1 MSSRTG
7 MKAYLQLFCCA
18 DHSLHKA
25 AFRSFQQKLEPALS
39 AQRTGKRAYAAPW
52 SHETMVNPL
61 PYSSFCTC
69 NCPVVVHSFPGT
81 AGTTLTGLTSPHG
94 PSPCSFPKTPTF
106 TRIINFPFIRT
117 MGHARLGVSDYSTF
131 SPSQNNMS
139 LAFLQVYPLSNNES
153 QYFP

>member
-1 MSSRTG
+1 MI
-7 MKAYLQLFCCA
+7 
-18 DHSLHKA
+18 
-25 AFRSFQQKLEPALS
+25 
-39 AQRTGKRAYAAPW
+39 
-52 SHETMVNPL
+52 NPL

-131 SPSQNNMS
+131 SPSPTAGS
-139 LAFLQVYPLSNNES
+139 SPLDSPRNFSASTSVN
-153 QYFP
+153 FPFARR